1 MTLSD
6 AERNKAL
13 VRDSIKR
20 VWRDRRLEDLGELLA
35 ADFVDHGALPGTPP
49 GPAGFAAGVQQLL
62 ATFPDA
68 VNRVD
73 DMIAEADRVVTHWT
87 MTGTHQPTGKPIRL
101 SGVTIARIDGGK
113 IAEHWSYRDDLA
125 LLRQLGAMR

>member
-1 MTLSD
+1 MND

-13 VRDSIKR
+13 VRDSIER

-49 GPAGFAAGVQQLL
+49 GPAGFAAGVQQIL

-68 VNRVD
+68 VSRVD
-73 DMIAEADRVVTHWT
+73 DMIAEGDRVVTHWT
-87 MTGTHQPTGKPIRL
+87 MSGTHQPSGKPIRFA
-101 SGVTIARIDGGK
+101 GVTIARICGGK
-113 IAEHWSYRDDLA
+113 IAEHWSYRDDLGM
-125 LLRQLGAMR
+125 LRQLGMLR